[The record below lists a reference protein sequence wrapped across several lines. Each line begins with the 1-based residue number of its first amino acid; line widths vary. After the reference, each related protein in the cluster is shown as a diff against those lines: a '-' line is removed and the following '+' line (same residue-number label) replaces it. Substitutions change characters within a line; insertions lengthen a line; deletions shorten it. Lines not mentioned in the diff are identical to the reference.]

1 MIRTTILIYIY
12 NMEYVRKERKKK
24 KSEIFLTENNMLIKF
39 VIPILKSQ
47 LIILY

>member
-1 MIRTTILIYIY
+1 
-12 NMEYVRKERKKK
+12 MEYVRKERRK
-24 KSEIFLTENNMLIKF
+24 KSENFLTENNMLINF